1 MGGLL
6 GRLLVVNLLLQLVDG
21 VASYHIISAGVP
33 EENPLVA
40 AAIANWGV
48 MGGLLYCKVF
58 GCVLVVVIFLFRH
71 KVTLAATQG
80 LTVLA
85 YLYSCLGVLL
95 IVKMLVIFH

>member
-1 MGGLL
+1 MDGPL
-6 GRLLVVNLLLQLVDG
+6 GRLLIVNLLLQLVDG

-33 EENPLVA
+33 EENPVVA

-95 IVKMLVIFH
+95 IMKMLVIFT